1 MPTPEN
7 DHRCADMTGVPAC
20 HYHAVHAP
28 QEPHTGASRLRTR
41 EPTHGAHDAASRPVA
56 RLHRRPGASVPH
68 ARAYGSV
75 LQHCTTTAA
84 LYVCALHGSQVA
96 GRAHT
101 ALADSAARIAHSCSI
116 DQNRKP
122 RLHID
127 LRALGTILAGS
138 ATLSWDAEHGAADS
152 TRGYRR
158 WRCGLAIHWHQGS
171 GTSGETALA
180 TLTAVV
186 WHARTTTA
194 GDKAGGLS
202 LA

>member
-84 LYVCALHGSQVA
+84 LYVCALHGSRTHGASRLGGADRSFVFNRPKPETTITYRFTCA
-96 GRAHT
+96 RHDSRRKCDTKLGRGTRCRRLHT
-101 ALADSAARIAHSCSI
+101 RLQALALWVGDSSS
-116 DQNRKP
+116 P
-122 RLHID
+122 RE
-127 LRALGTILAGS
+127 RNK
-138 ATLSWDAEHGAADS
+138 
-152 TRGYRR
+152 R
-158 WRCGLAIHWHQGS
+158 
-171 GTSGETALA
+171 
-180 TLTAVV
+180 
-186 WHARTTTA
+186 
-194 GDKAGGLS
+194 
-202 LA
+202 